1 MSIHIGVH
9 TSDTSIFVLHNY
21 VVWRINTLAGRK
33 ISSYWYGEDEDDQ
46 LFVELLAA
54 DGNWFERYRFG
65 YEKFAQKNS
74 LTIG

>member
-54 DGNWFERYRFG
+54 DGN
-65 YEKFAQKNS
+65 
-74 LTIG
+74 